1 MADKIEIPVSLGL
14 QAATQQIQ
22 ELRAILEKSVDI
34 KSTAFKSIDQ
44 ALSKALNQVNNLKA
58 SMSTAFQNTSSAKKF
73 SADLERTFQQ
83 IQAIG
88 ESFGNL
94 GQKDLIFSPEAKTQI
109 DDLQNQMRNL
119 NAEISRISA
128 GRIGNIFDD
137 SSIEN
142 FRQVQNM
149 AAQLGVVLSKTT
161 FEDFSSQISNKMA
174 EVRREIE
181 STKASVENLKNATN
195 NPTFTKDSLFQSLT
209 EKTDLSNIIEKQI
222 DATSAKDL
230 REKIAAAYSNVGL
243 EINEALVANVKSG
256 QGIDTV
262 LKQQTE
268 NLVISATAFETAA
281 KEKKQEISQVIED
294 LTGLTT
300 NSNRY
305 GNSGQT
311 YNRNEK
317 LGLIQDIKTK
327 YANLIDFSKFD
338 ELDPNKMGIREYIRQ
353 FQEALEQGFKNID
366 GSTIE
371 KALKENISAAIN
383 SALTKDVITD
393 TKSFQNQV
401 QTVLKG
407 IFGNQ
412 TFDIPWSSFKGSTV
426 DKAFSDIIQ
435 NITNTI
441 ASFDPTAASEKI
453 QQLEQSLQELKS
465 VQETVNNTATAD
477 GSKLQGLQ
485 DNYNNL
491 ATAVASVVQETLKAL
506 GVNVSDIFAR
516 TADSAHGA
524 TSAVN
529 SATDS
534 LAKFESRQKS
544 LGNIQTAVNRWMG
557 FWQVL
562 NMTKSAINEMKQHI
576 QELDSVMTS
585 ISVVTN
591 FSQEDLWGQISQY
604 SEIARQ
610 YGVAIKG
617 VYEVSQIYYQ
627 QGLQQNDV
635 MTLTTETLKMARIA
649 GLDYATA
656 ADYMTTAI
664 RGFKLEMTDAAH
676 VTDVFSALAATTASS
691 TEEIAVAISKTA
703 ASAAAVGASF
713 EATSAMM
720 ATMIATTRESA
731 TNIGTALKSVI
742 SRYGEMTS
750 DPSKTVDSEGEE
762 MSLNRVDKALQTVG
776 ITIHDTAGQF
786 RDFDDVMLELMEK
799 WDSLDSLSQ
808 RYIATLMA
816 GNRQQ
821 SRFLALVSNVDE
833 YKKALQTAMDSE
845 GTGELQTLKTLDSI
859 DAKIEKMKVTIQEFY
874 TSSGLEELYKN
885 ILDTITNIVVAANS
899 LPKMFGKI
907 PGQAIA
913 IGASII
919 STIKSV
925 LTLFISSI
933 SNGLDQI
940 KGKNTSL
947 LQAIVEAWGR
957 AGTESATKY
966 NTNQQAVLEQG
977 YTRHRRMENPNLK
990 AGRGKTSKELS
1001 PVGKL
1006 ISTYAGAAASIIGS
1020 LFTATSLAKYGAS
1033 SSIGQDKEAG
1043 LLGILGGLSSIGGG
1057 ALTGLATGGPLGA
1070 AIGAIASAVTQLP
1083 SIASAV
1089 DMISV
1094 SSTRRVE
1101 LAEKAATEAKTE
1113 ATKQKAE
1120 TSNLAKA
1127 VDTYKELEAKAYSSA
1142 EAMQEFKDHMN
1153 TLAESYPNLI
1163 SRMDESGNYIVELET
1178 LEGALA
1184 AAREKTAIATAN
1196 ATKAELNTQ
1205 QENQKLWN
1213 EAYSASN
1220 YTYWGNDNS
1229 YKHYDEAWAEKQGS
1243 WNELWRG
1250 YGFTDEFEELGKT
1263 AKDRL
1268 LSLYNLLFPDRE
1280 QLTTL
1285 GDFNNTEVR
1294 NKINEAVNEY
1304 QNLQISKM
1312 RENLKTQVE
1321 ALQKVDSSLTTQ
1333 YLTGFDTIDNLKDS
1347 EIILAI
1353 QKLHS
1358 VAQDHIDFYTNS
1370 INNVAKI
1377 LVSQTTGTYL
1387 TQMQNHADIT
1397 DLFDYD
1403 QHSSLIKSLVSGK
1416 QSLQWLSQSTTDEGK
1431 RKYEKSVKDI
1441 TTKYVDFFKLHEEMA
1456 TWLENLDLGQIKSQ
1470 SELKTLLKE
1479 HITDDES
1486 KIDEEIRLYFLNLY
1500 EENST
1505 QIKDNFLSALQS
1517 SFTQK
1522 ENGQEKQLISSDIYN
1537 KFANLVDQSADE
1549 FGLVSVLNASLS
1561 NYISSLMPTF
1571 SSMVNNTPI
1580 MAEIIL
1586 DNIANL
1592 FTSIGTLD
1600 SSMQA
1605 QISSIITN
1613 IDFFDSDSI
1622 QMAINSLEGLGPDF
1636 NNIITWL
1643 GALQKNLVINVK
1655 TQSIS
1660 LQSELTQ
1667 YGKSIEQAL
1676 SNYNKEFSYSEI
1688 LEQAFSL
1695 IDNDSSLTLDS
1706 LITQTKNGK
1715 FIFTDIG
1722 IDAQLKQAKEKE
1734 STKLQELRTATE
1746 SKLRYIQELI
1756 EAPEEEISDIISSE
1770 EKYDEDGL
1778 LISEDV
1784 IEFNY
1789 DKAKQFLG
1797 KKYQGKELDSR
1808 LIELEQLYTNWSN
1821 LEESVRGSFS
1831 NYLLAQ
1837 SSDLTDIIN
1846 STITIGEQLDSLIAD
1861 SYLQSFDYKSLVS
1874 GGSTDQT
1881 RMNLKTL
1888 LSSVISDEKK
1898 DSFGAKFDEEIYPL
1912 LIQGKIDEYNAELES
1927 FGLNK
1932 YKVSKTDANRARF
1945 EGLKSLYNTLI
1956 DDNPVWAALDNTQ
1969 KTLLES
1975 IGINEEKYNTE
1986 GVSSAVAAVWAELG
2000 ILTDGVIA
2008 NIDELR
2014 KEIAEKAEEN
2024 FKDSKAGKQYDLLSK
2039 FEGGFT
2045 APEAAELGLL
2055 DKETGRLKSQF
2066 TQYLRQDETGNFVM
2080 RAGQNAADV
2089 IYALAQLLDIYIDTT
2104 TDQYKDTISK
2114 SIDDGISNRQKEN
2127 KGKQIAQQLKTFSEA
2142 SIGDEIRIDSLT
2154 DSMKSAIGV
2163 DATATTLTI
2172 ESEARR
2178 DALLL
2183 LLEESIKTFNGD
2195 GKEVLLNLY
2204 SQIKKSTTSRH
2215 NKYAGISKILS
2226 ERFSLADAEA
2236 FAISQGSD
2244 PTTIIQ
2250 DLRGLGIEYNEWT
2263 EEFVINSQKDIDS
2276 LLLFINALPNIDQ
2289 HSEEF
2294 QQLLAQVN
2302 NLKTSLQNKQ
2312 YNAVQDIVENYD
2324 NLSEESIAAF
2334 STAFEGLGINI
2345 RDYVTT
2351 DKWGKNKVDLAAL
2364 NQKLAAVGYN
2374 VNELFQQEI
2383 TKIGDSYLQN
2393 ISTGVSLL
2401 SSGTNNLADIGA
2413 FVESYNETMGT
2424 NLLAENI
2431 SYYDDILKGFT
2442 IRPEF
2447 IRAYIQKQAENLK
2460 AQGIL
2465 PEEKVDQWVQDNTT
2479 EFARENIDIGS
2490 FLSSERTQD
2499 DTNKLGKAIQNYY
2512 EFLGNSID
2520 VANIEAQFIIN
2531 DLQQGGNKAV
2541 EIAQKLKPNLTETE
2555 LAEIYSN
2562 AINRWN
2568 EAFNQVE
2575 NIVAG
2580 QVVTGELRQVLAS
2593 LDMVDENGVV
2603 KETFDMVSVY
2613 AAIYN
2618 KMKSTAG
2625 ATTADLNNAYAKLLT
2640 ARDQK
2645 NIDTMD
2651 ALENAANMSFDA
2663 LAQLFNNFNHNLEA
2677 ELPQLLKD
2685 NTVGLTGFG
2694 GIRIFNF
2701 KAFAEQLGLAENS
2714 PEYYEAYSKYADSMA
2729 DFYNSTNNIIDN
2741 VAEQI
2746 KGLADAK
2753 PGKAINVSYLQ
2764 QMLGDKF
2771 SEAIEGYGYM
2781 IQDGIMVLN
2790 QGADIP
2796 GLIAT
2801 VANKAAEAGQ
2811 ILPEQLAEL
2820 VDAVAEVLSQ
2830 ITSLI
2835 TGGISGNLKNA
2846 DALKLQDWATQHGLG
2861 KLDFTQTADG
2871 LKLSNDSAK
2880 QLYNTMNNIDSIQ
2893 GQIAFK
2899 ALKES
2904 LIESDDSFKSISA
2917 SASKV
2922 ASIEKDLNYE
2932 VMKKEIQSNG
2942 GRVSLFDKMNGNVDL
2957 YNRPI
2962 LNNGDGS
2969 YSTLLTTTLDSRN
2982 YETDIPWV
2990 MNVTPITKDG
3000 KKLDDGALGEYIQKL
3015 IDGTDGSLEAILEAD
3030 AKDLGLII
3038 ELADAAGKDQD
3049 ALANS
3054 MGDRAEI
3061 LHEISEAYEAIKN
3074 GETFDD
3080 TKIKQYQEELNLLR
3094 EIQAERATTEDAS
3107 FKFMENAIPS
3117 GQNNPLNYYENW
3129 GKAWKALQTGV
3140 KEGSMAYQD
3149 WYNIITEM
3157 NNIAGASGQTI
3168 EIAGVQLN
3176 GSMEAAAA
3184 AIQKGAKALKVTAD
3198 GSIKVDL
3205 SGFGIDLAAGANSMQ
3220 EGVDKG
3226 IDAIAD
3232 SQIKMLDS
3240 MIQLMETIVAME
3252 QLGDITGEDNEI
3264 NIKDILPDIKWDDQ
3278 GNVIAAG
3285 EFSEGYAAWR
3295 QSMIDQLKLTEKDKG
3310 YNKDL
3315 QDALKGIFIG
3325 EGENKFSLADI
3336 INWNETKFAGADK
3349 AVQDA
3354 YMAMLTAFSAAA
3366 KSGDYDLDNIMASVK
3381 QVLAGTGYEG
3391 EIDIGDMHLTFKQ
3404 GYVLERDSEG
3414 HYIVDN
3420 KKFND
3425 EETAL
3430 NAMAANQLEDLLGQA
3445 KDIDTETGEV
3455 TYHGAMDA
3463 TVKVDVTADKTTY
3476 TAHVGEYT
3484 VTSTSREGIAAAI
3497 KTATML
3503 SGKDWED
3510 TASNAENTDNALTYT
3525 IQQNASAVVNVTV
3538 DTKVGTVTYSTDN
3551 PDLGRQ
3557 RDSKILL
3564 EDLEQHQTQVKD
3576 IVQNIK
3582 VGTDEAAEALD
3593 KNKEDGE
3600 SKTVNQDITN
3610 EKNATGDAL
3619 QANAD
3624 LAAQGVSQAITMS
3637 SNAVRQAILD
3647 NQIFAKNHPAIQ
3659 QLKVSKASGTAGGGK
3674 TITTESNVANYVRAA
3689 GTLGLAKSKGTL
3701 MGELGPE
3708 LVVSK
3713 GRYFVVGQ
3721 SGPEMV
3727 DLADDAIVFNHLQ
3740 TQSLLTKGMSSER
3753 GHAVTNERNAVSFAT
3768 GNVDGGPAMASA
3780 SAALNALKQLRDMWE
3795 ALKSASVSDLAGAG
3809 GGGGGGGGGDK
3820 TTTPKEWVKTVE
3832 RWYNLMQEIAKLE
3845 AQITHEEALRSKI
3858 QSDFG
3863 KNGKHYFQSQK
3874 RSLEAIQQQIAA
3886 QEQLNLSRESYFDK
3900 RRESLKDTPLGQ
3912 IYTFDEDGQ
3921 MKFRKD
3927 LDPNRFNGFTDAMEW
3942 RTWLTGFTPEGKAR
3956 YTNKQKYDQ
3965 LIAAGMGEYMLYD
3978 SNGSEI
3984 RKEDF
3989 EDEDEYYY
3997 TVTQQVLDRID
4008 DYQETTQSLHDSIEE
4023 GQTQL
4028 LELQEQEN
4036 ELLQEMRDNQ
4046 MELEDE
4052 VLKAIEDMRQREI
4065 DALQDERDKLEES
4078 TGKYIQGLSDALNK
4092 EQEMYNNQ
4100 EQEND
4105 LNQQRRRLAILQRSG
4120 GSAADIA
4127 NLQNEINSNERSQ
4140 YFDLQQ
4146 QQIDAIQNA
4155 SDLQIERMDDQ
4166 IQLMTETLEYQKEYG
4181 LLWSDVYQVMN
4192 KSAAEIA
4199 NFIMNGNAE
4208 FWNLSPL
4215 GNATKADEI
4224 LFSAE
4229 RWEAQKKDLDIMAQA
4244 VLQDRKEKD
4253 YQVFNNG
4260 MIASFGKDYDKNGT
4274 YSKKFREVYEET
4286 GDLTAAE
4293 NAARKAYEED
4303 KKAEEEKKK
4312 AAAAAA
4318 AEAAKKPAIA
4328 SASTPAVSNNSSNT
4342 HPDAHLNDGR
4352 GKLLKYEYSDA
4363 GDSGHNKI
4371 PVYSIAGKR
4380 TDRATLEA
4388 HDMSTVSTKNGATTY
4403 SCSKC
4408 GHYMGTKKS
4417 EEKKKEA
4424 NTTANIPNISYLSAS
4439 AATAV
4444 KKVNAA
4450 TSIKIPTKTSTSKVL
4465 KKIGFS
4471 EGGIDDATGWA
4482 ILHGTKSH
4490 PEAVFNA
4497 AQTKVLRENILSN
4510 KPNSLV
4516 TLLNTYNE
4524 AYKDGISVAP
4534 QEASEQ
4540 LIIENATVNMNVQQ
4554 IANDY
4559 DARRAGEQALNE
4571 MMRIAR
4577 KTSAA
4582 NSIRR

>member
-1 MADKIEIPVSLGL
+1 MEKIEIPVSLGI
-14 QAATQQIQ
+14 QAAENQVSH
-22 ELRAILEKSVDI
+22 LRKILTEAVKID
-34 KSTAFKSIDQ
+34 STAFRGLSQ
-44 ALSKALNQVNNLKA
+44 ALQKAENDVARLK
-58 SMSTAFQNTSSAKKF
+58 SQMSTAFQSTSGSKKF
-73 SADLERTFQQ
+73 LSDYDKLFESLAT
-83 IQAIG
+83 IG
-88 ESFGNL
+88 NRFGFLKESEM
-94 GQKDLIFSPEAKTQI
+94 IFSPENAEAIKNARAEMAQLSDEIQQIKSGKVGKLFEDDSVASIKEVRDAAAMVGATLSKITFQDFSQKIHEKTAEIQKDLESTTKQIELFKQAANNTNLSKDSIFSQMDIDKLIGNTTKVIDKRGADDLRTKIANLYENFGLKDIDFSKTIRAGTGIDQIFTAEEERIRTSTDKYADVVKEQQDKVKEILSKFDKEINKNTSDGKRANANSKLEYIENIKKQFSEFIKFSEPQLGKGFKITEYINQFKKELSEGIENLSEKDIAGILQLKVQEIFNQVSTKNIISDSNTFKTQVETMLQNAFGNIDLKGLTEGIKNGMNI
-109 DDLQNQMRNL
+109 DDALDRILSNVRVKFSNL
-119 NAEISRISA
+119 DTSALEQKVQEYRAALNTLSNADQTLKTTEK
-128 GRIGNIFDD
+128 D
-137 SSIEN
+137 STASLKEKEEA
-142 FRQVQNM
+142 FQALAEKVTQYV
-149 AAQLGVVLSKTT
+149 AAQLGITTGQVQAVLRGDTDAANQGRAAL
-161 FEDFSSQISNKMA
+161 EGY
-174 EVRREIE
+174 V
-181 STKASVENLKNATN
+181 
-195 NPTFTKDSLFQSLT
+195 QSLNKLT
-209 EKTDLSNIIEKQI
+209 Q
-222 DATSAKDL
+222 
-230 REKIAAAYSNVGL
+230 
-243 EINEALVANVKSG
+243 
-256 QGIDTV
+256 
-262 LKQQTE
+262 KQQ
-268 NLVISATAFETAA
+268 A
-281 KEKKQEISQVIED
+281 
-294 LTGLTT
+294 
-300 NSNRY
+300 
-305 GNSGQT
+305 
-311 YNRNEK
+311 
-317 LGLIQDIKTK
+317 
-327 YANLIDFSKFD
+327 
-338 ELDPNKMGIREYIRQ
+338 
-353 FQEALEQGFKNID
+353 
-366 GSTIE
+366 
-371 KALKENISAAIN
+371 
-383 SALTKDVITD
+383 
-393 TKSFQNQV
+393 
-401 QTVLKG
+401 
-407 IFGNQ
+407 
-412 TFDIPWSSFKGSTV
+412 
-426 DKAFSDIIQ
+426 
-435 NITNTI
+435 
-441 ASFDPTAASEKI
+441 
-453 QQLEQSLQELKS
+453 
-465 VQETVNNTATAD
+465 
-477 GSKLQGLQ
+477 
-485 DNYNNL
+485 
-491 ATAVASVVQETLKAL
+491 
-506 GVNVSDIFAR
+506 
-516 TADSAHGA
+516 
-524 TSAVN
+524 
-529 SATDS
+529 
-534 LAKFESRQKS
+534 

-562 NMTKSAINEMKQHI
+562 NMTKSAINDMKQHI

-604 SEIARQ
+604 SKIARQ

-676 VTDVFSALAATTASS
+676 VTDVFSALAATTASD
-691 TEEIAVAISKTA
+691 TQEIAVAISKTA
-703 ASAAAVGASF
+703 ASAEAVGASF

-720 ATMIATTRESA
+720 ATMISTTRESA

-776 ITIHDTAGQF
+776 ITLHDTAGQF

-874 TSSGLEELYKN
+874 TSSGLEDLYKN
-885 ILDTITNIVVAANS
+885 VLDIITNIVSAANS
-899 LPKMFGKI
+899 LPKAFDKI
-907 PGQAIA
+907 PLSAIA

-919 STIKSV
+919 TAVKSAIQV
-925 LTLFISSI
+925 ILIEI
-933 SNGLDQI
+933 
-940 KGKNTSL
+940 
-947 LQAIVEAWGR
+947 QAG
-957 AGTESATKY
+957 
-966 NTNQQAVLEQG
+966 LEQMKG
-977 YTRHRRMENPNLK
+977 NTQSTMTGIIAMMAKGGREGGEAYAK
-990 AGRGKTSKELS
+990 AQEEALNGGT
-1001 PVGKL
+1001 
-1006 ISTYAGAAASIIGS
+1006 AGAKPIGKGATIASAALRYIGAGLS
-1020 LFTATSLAKYGAS
+1020 LWGAQQTLSGMNAYGAS
-1033 SSIGQDKEAG
+1033 TTSKQDQVAAQTVG
-1043 LLGILGGLSSIGGG
+1043 TGGILGILGSAVSGAAAGTMIQPGLGTAVGAGLGLLKGVAENFATLTSASKMYNVTLERQIELNKKAEQQAKEQLAKDKGEEKSLSQALDQLNKLKNAQYESAEAAKEYTDYMNQLGDQYPKLIESIDQGGNTIIGVTKLEEALAQARSKTASSTIASLEKEKQRIESEKQAAEKLDSIELPRLNIDRRYYTFDTDIGNIIKEFGALANKTLKFKNNPYDAALVSAWMQSKGWNNGTKNQQKQYNEISTGGGRNDRAITFLTENPKYRTEILDWALTQYKQEQVQENSAFANFIKSKLDTYVSETKDTNILGYLGLDNTEQLLQGVTYEKLISIGKQVKQYQTEIIGAADETLNG
-1057 ALTGLATGGPLGA
+1057 ISEALT
-1070 AIGAIASAVTQLP
+1070 SAK
-1083 SIASAV
+1083 
-1089 DMISV
+1089 ISEEV
-1094 SSTRRVE
+1094 QSRLNKMADKKETKRD
-1101 LAEKAATEAKTE
+1101 AEKLQKYLSLMSFIYSGMGETIPDDSTVEGLEQWLLADEKRADKLLNLDYSHFRNISDIANYLGEDETGEFFTTYAKSIQEEFTIIRNE
-1113 ATKQKAE
+1113 ATKDLDKLLE
-1120 TSNLAKA
+1120 NSKLKNEFENLYDNTGDNELITQLIPTFRA
-1127 VDTYKELEAKAYSSA
+1127 DISQYQNLIEKEQYAAA
-1142 EAMQEFKDHMN
+1142 EAYLNNMKILYGPTGIGSLSSKLQQQAFSVIDGLDLSDPEALRTAAK
-1153 TLAESYPNLI
+1153 
-1163 SRMDESGNYIVELET
+1163 T
-1178 LEGALA
+1178 LEGMGSDFSGLSDILNNAALRWTTSA
-1184 AAREKTAIATAN
+1184 ATLLESLSSSAQETAKSIESSIADMSKVFKYSEALEKAQALIDTNKDKNLEFDQLYTFDKDAGGYIK
-1196 ATKAELNTQ
+1196 KAKALNLEMEAFKNTQ
-1205 QENQKLWN
+1205 
-1213 EAYSASN
+1213 
-1220 YTYWGNDNS
+1220 
-1229 YKHYDEAWAEKQGS
+1229 
-1243 WNELWRG
+1243 
-1250 YGFTDEFEELGKT
+1250 
-1263 AKDRL
+1263 
-1268 LSLYNLLFPDRE
+1268 
-1280 QLTTL
+1280 
-1285 GDFNNTEVR
+1285 
-1294 NKINEAVNEY
+1294 
-1304 QNLQISKM
+1304 
-1312 RENLKTQVE
+1312 
-1321 ALQKVDSSLTTQ
+1321 
-1333 YLTGFDTIDNLKDS
+1333 
-1347 EIILAI
+1347 
-1353 QKLHS
+1353 
-1358 VAQDHIDFYTNS
+1358 
-1370 INNVAKI
+1370 
-1377 LVSQTTGTYL
+1377 
-1387 TQMQNHADIT
+1387 ADDVQQSIT
-1397 DLFDYD
+1397 DLTETLSPTLNEFNYIRNQYD
-1403 QHSSLIKSLVSGK
+1403 QFKALNENDKNREEYLERAKAEFAK
-1416 QSLQWLSQSTTDEGK
+1416 QTKTNIGDADFDRLWQEYTQIIEAFNN
-1431 RKYEKSVKDI
+1431 RKDQNIEWNEFVKDYI
-1441 TTKYVDFFKLHEEMA
+1441 EKNGE
-1456 TWLENLDLGQIKSQ
+1456 Q
-1470 SELKTLLKE
+1470 LKTRLK
-1479 HITDDES
+1479 
-1486 KIDEEIRLYFLNLY
+1486 
-1500 EENST
+1500 
-1505 QIKDNFLSALQS
+1505 QI
-1517 SFTQK
+1517 
-1522 ENGQEKQLISSDIYN
+1522 QE
-1537 KFANLVDQSADE
+1537 
-1549 FGLVSVLNASLS
+1549 
-1561 NYISSLMPTF
+1561 MP
-1571 SSMVNNTPI
+1571 
-1580 MAEIIL
+1580 
-1586 DNIANL
+1586 
-1592 FTSIGTLD
+1592 
-1600 SSMQA
+1600 Q
-1605 QISSIITN
+1605 
-1613 IDFFDSDSI
+1613 
-1622 QMAINSLEGLGPDF
+1622 
-1636 NNIITWL
+1636 
-1643 GALQKNLVINVK
+1643 
-1655 TQSIS
+1655 
-1660 LQSELTQ
+1660 ELAR
-1667 YGKSIEQAL
+1667 QAL
-1676 SNYNKEFSYSEI
+1676 STFDYTSIISGKGTTQNKEE
-1688 LEQAFSL
+1688 LKAL
-1695 IDNDSSLTLDS
+1695 LTS
-1706 LITQTKNGK
+1706 ANQH
-1715 FIFTDIG
+1715 
-1722 IDAQLKQAKEKE
+1722 DA
-1734 STKLQELRTATE
+1734 
-1746 SKLRYIQELI
+1746 
-1756 EAPEEEISDIISSE
+1756 SDILRDFD
-1770 EKYDEDGL
+1770 KYYLEL
-1778 LISEDV
+1778 LKGNV
-1784 IEFNY
+1784 
-1789 DKAKQFLG
+1789 
-1797 KKYQGKELDSR
+1797 
-1808 LIELEQLYTNWSN
+1808 
-1821 LEESVRGSFS
+1821 
-1831 NYLLAQ
+1831 
-1837 SSDLTDIIN
+1837 
-1846 STITIGEQLDSLIAD
+1846 
-1861 SYLQSFDYKSLVS
+1861 
-1874 GGSTDQT
+1874 
-1881 RMNLKTL
+1881 
-1888 LSSVISDEKK
+1888 
-1898 DSFGAKFDEEIYPL
+1898 
-1912 LIQGKIDEYNAELES
+1912 DEYNKYLEHY
-1927 FGLNK
+1927 GLGE
-1932 YKVSKTDANRARF
+1932 YKASKSDANRARF

-1956 DDNPVWAALDNTQ
+1956 DDNPVWAALDDTQ

-2014 KEIAEKAEEN
+2014 DEIAKKAEEN
-2024 FKDSKAGKQYDLLSK
+2024 FKGSKAGKQYDLLSK

-2154 DSMKSAIGV
+2154 DSMKAAIGV

-2204 SQIKKSTTSRH
+2204 SQIKKTTISRH

-2263 EEFVINSQKDIDS
+2263 EEFVINSQKDIDN

-2351 DKWGKNKVDLAAL
+2351 DEWGKNKVDLAAL

-2383 TKIGDSYLQN
+2383 TAIGDSYLQN

-2401 SSGTNNLADIGA
+2401 SNGTNNLADIGA

-2424 NLLAENI
+2424 NLLAKNV

-2465 PEEKVDQWVQDNTT
+2465 PEEKVDQWVQDNTA

-2490 FLSSERTQD
+2490 FLSSEKTQD
-2499 DTNKLGKAIQNYY
+2499 DVDKIAHAIQTYY
-2512 EFLGNSID
+2512 ELTGESVD
-2520 VANIEAQFIIN
+2520 
-2531 DLQQGGNKAV
+2531 KAV
-2541 EIAQKLKPNLTETE
+2541 KLANVRVNRLLMGGLTAVKTAQQLNPNLTETE

-2613 AAIYN
+2613 AAIYS

-2764 QMLGDKF
+2764 QMLGNKF

-2796 GLIAT
+2796 GLIAA

-2820 VDAVAEVLSQ
+2820 ADAVAEVLSQ

-2846 DALKLQDWATQHGLG
+2846 DALKLQDWATQHGFKG
-2861 KLDFTQTADG
+2861 QLDFTQTADG

-2893 GQIAFK
+2893 GQIVFK

-2904 LIESDDSFKSISA
+2904 LIESDDSFKSIST
-2917 SASKV
+2917 SASEV

-2932 VMKKEIQSNG
+2932 VMKKEIQNNN
-2942 GRVSLFDKMNGNVDL
+2942 GRVSFFDKMNGNVDL

-2962 LNNGDGS
+2962 LNNEDGS

-3000 KKLDDGALGEYIQKL
+3000 KKLDDGALEEYIQKL
-3015 IDGTDGSLEAILEAD
+3015 IDGTDGSLEAILKAD
-3030 AKDLGLII
+3030 AKDLGLIV

-3054 MGDRAEI
+3054 MGDRAEV
-3061 LHEISEAYEAIKN
+3061 LHEISEAYEAIKK

-3080 TKIKQYQEELNLLR
+3080 TKIKQYQEELNLLH

-3117 GQNNPLNYYENW
+3117 GQNNPLNYFENW

-3157 NNIAGASGQTI
+3157 NNIAGTSGQTI
-3168 EIAGVQLN
+3168 EIAGVQLD

-3220 EGVDKG
+3220 EGVDRG

-3252 QLGDITGEDNEI
+3252 QLGDIDVEGDGIDFSNLFEMTFNEDTKEWETNFE
-3264 NIKDILPDIKWDDQ
+3264 K
-3278 GNVIAAG
+3278 
-3285 EFSEGYAAWR
+3285 FS
-3295 QSMIDQLKLTEKDKG
+3295 KG
-3310 YNKDL
+3310 YEQYRDYVLKRIDEKKYPELFNKDL
-3315 QDALKGIFIG
+3315 AEGVNKTKLKVSDQEFIFG
-3325 EGENKFSLADI
+3325 DLLKMEPSELAKHAED
-3336 INWNETKFAGADK
+3336 GLG
-3349 AVQDA
+3349 DA
-3354 YMAMLTAFSAAA
+3354 YAAVLSAYKTAAL
-3366 KSGDYDLDNIMASVK
+3366 SGDYDENHIMESIKAI
-3381 QVLAGTGYEG
+3381 LAGTGFNG
-3391 EIDIGDMHLTFKQ
+3391 DIDIGDMHLTFKQ

-3414 HYIVDN
+3414 HYIVEGQQ
-3420 KKFND
+3420 FNN
-3425 EETAL
+3425 EKTAL
-3430 NAMAANQLEDLLGQA
+3430 NAMAAAELEDLLGKA
-3445 KDIDTETGEV
+3445 KDINTETGEV

-3463 TVKVDVTADKTTY
+3463 TVEVSIDSDTVTY

-3484 VTSTSREGIAAAI
+3484 VTSTSREGIAGAI

-3503 SGKDWED
+3503 SGEEWNNINETSDE
-3510 TASNAENTDNALTYT
+3510 TGNSTFSFT
-3525 IQQNASAVVNVTV
+3525 IQQEGSAEISLTV
-3538 DTKVGTVTYSTDN
+3538 DTKIGEVKYKLPDSYNGNDFENPINQKTTKLLGNLKTSETQTVDIFRNVQVKENEVPETVDENAKYAEDN
-3551 PDLGRQ
+3551 PAKQG
-3557 RDSKILL
+3557 I
-3564 EDLEQHQTQVKD
+3564 
-3576 IVQNIK
+3576 
-3582 VGTDEAAEALD
+3582 
-3593 KNKEDGE
+3593 
-3600 SKTVNQDITN
+3600 
-3610 EKNATGDAL
+3610 TGDASEFL
-3619 QANAD
+3619 DTAEEATDAANQMSASINIAASDSASSVIDGIRSSLNKLVNGGPYKVTVQASVSAGSKGNLGGGTTRNGAKESNLKHYANA
-3624 LAAQGVSQAITMS
+3624 
-3637 SNAVRQAILD
+3637 
-3647 NQIFAKNHPAIQ
+3647 
-3659 QLKVSKASGTAGGGK
+3659 
-3674 TITTESNVANYVRAA
+3674 
-3689 GTLGLAKSKGTL
+3689 KGTL

-3727 DLADDAIVFNHLQ
+3727 DLDDDAIVFNHLQ
-3740 TQSLLTKGMSSER
+3740 TQSLLTKGMSSGR
-3753 GHAVTNERNAVSFAT
+3753 GRAVTNEHNAVSFAT

-3780 SAALNALKQLRDMWE
+3780 SAALAALKQLRDMWE

-3809 GGGGGGGGGDK
+3809 GGGGGGGGGNKIVD
-3820 TTTPKEWVKTVE
+3820 PKAWVKTVE
-3832 RWYNLMQEIAKLE
+3832 RWYNLTQEIAKLE
-3845 AQITHEEALRSKI
+3845 KDITHEETLRSKL
-3858 QSDFG
+3858 QSDFS
-3863 KNGKHYFQSQK
+3863 KNGKHYYNSQ
-3874 RSLEAIQQQIAA
+3874 RLSLKALREQIAA
-3886 QEQLNLSRESYFDK
+3886 QEQLNLSRQDYYTK
-3900 RRESLKDTPLGQ
+3900 RIDALKNEPLGKL
-3912 IYTFDEDGQ
+3912 YAFDEQGQ
-3921 MKFRKD
+3921 MHFRDDVTMNGQKGAMNFLTD
-3927 LDPNRFNGFTDAMEW
+3927 LMGFDEN
-3942 RTWLTGFTPEGKAR
+3942 GKAN
-3956 YTNKQKYDQ
+3956 YTNEQKYNILKQYGFD
-3965 LIAAGMGEYMLYD
+3965 EYMKYN
-3978 SNGSEI
+3978 SNGEQILLDADHSGDVTDEERETYYQQATEAWRDRMDNFASE
-3984 RKEDF
+3984 
-3989 EDEDEYYY
+3989 
-3997 TVTQQVLDRID
+3997 
-4008 DYQETTQSLHDSIEE
+4008 TQSLWDSIQE
-4023 GQTQL
+4023 GENNL
-4028 LELQEQEN
+4028 LELQADQN
-4036 ELLQEMRDNQ
+4036 EILQEMRDNQ
-4046 MELEDE
+4046 MAVEED

-4065 DALQDERDKLEES
+4065 DALQDERDKLEDS
-4078 TGKYIQGLSDALNK
+4078 TGKYIEGLSDALSK
-4092 EQEMYNNQ
+4092 EQEMYDNQ
-4100 EQEND
+4100 QQEND

-4127 NLQNEINSNERSQ
+4127 NLQNEINSNERSR

-4146 QQIDAIQNA
+4146 QQIDAIQQA
-4155 SDLQIERMDDQ
+4155 SDLQLERMDNQ
-4166 IQLMTETLEYQKEYG
+4166 IELMTETLEYQKEYG
-4181 LLWSDVYQVMN
+4181 LLWSEVYDVMSH
-4192 KSAAEIA
+4192 SAAQITS
-4199 NFIMNGNAE
+4199 FIMNGNSE
-4208 FWNLSPL
+4208 FWTKSPL
-4215 GNATKADEI
+4215 GNATSANDTLFKADQWVEFRKDMTDI
-4224 LFSAE
+4224 TTDVANLAFAANE
-4229 RWEAQKKDLDIMAQA
+4229 QKKANDYKIYDNAMK
-4244 VLQDRKEKD
+4244 KEFGSNYDSQGK
-4253 YQVFNNG
+4253 YKGIFEQV
-4260 MIASFGKDYDKNGT
+4260 YD
-4274 YSKKFREVYEET
+4274 ET
-4286 GDLTAAE
+4286 GD
-4293 NAARKAYEED
+4293 
-4303 KKAEEEKKK
+4303 
-4312 AAAAAA
+4312 
-4318 AEAAKKPAIA
+4318 I
-4328 SASTPAVSNNSSNT
+4328 
-4342 HPDAHLNDGR
+4342 
-4352 GKLLKYEYSDA
+4352 
-4363 GDSGHNKI
+4363 
-4371 PVYSIAGKR
+4371 
-4380 TDRATLEA
+4380 
-4388 HDMSTVSTKNGATTY
+4388 TK
-4403 SCSKC
+4403 
-4408 GHYMGTKKS
+4408 
-4417 EEKKKEA
+4417 
-4424 NTTANIPNISYLSAS
+4424 AS
-4439 AATAV
+4439 AAARAEYQKDEKAKKLNRPTYTINTPQLTAPSSTDSSSGSSNNNNKCKGCAAECTKGCAYSCTGKCV
-4444 KKVNAA
+4444 KGCKGVCG
-4450 TSIKIPTKTSTSKVL
+4450 TDCER
-4465 KKIGFS
+4465 GC
-4471 EGGIDDATGWA
+4471 ATGCKESCKGKCTTECYSSC
-4482 ILHGTKSH
+4482 LGGCKGSSS
-4490 PEAVFNA
+4490 FS
-4497 AQTKVLRENILSN
+4497 AQTYTSSLPKKAKGGFVNHGVYELGEEGTEGVLNAHQTRILRDNILSN
-4510 KPNSLV
+4510 KPNSLI

-4534 QEASEQ
+4534 QEASGQ
-4540 LIIENATVNMNVQQ
+4540 LIIENATVNMNVEQ

-4577 KTSAA
+4577 KTGAA